1 MQLSVVSTL
10 YRTGAFLEEFYAR
23 VCQAAEKTAGDF
35 EIILVNDGS
44 PDDALARAVAIH
56 RRDPRVSVIDL
67 SRNFGHHKAMM
78 TGMAHARGDLVF
90 LIDSDLEE
98 PPELLPTFLDV
109 LRRENADVVY
119 GVQRARR
126 GGAFERLSGRIFYW
140 LVDRLCD
147 VKLPKNL
154 VTARLMTKRYV
165 RNLVRHRER
174 EVIMA
179 GLWQITGFHQ
189 VPVEIEKHERKKP
202 TTYVALRKMI
212 LAVDFI
218 TSFSS
223 VVLHFV
229 LYFGLGI
236 AALAFLALSVLT
248 LRYIAGTHPPEGWT
262 SVIAS
267 VWLFG
272 GLTIFFIGLVGV
284 YVARIFNEVKRRPY
298 TIVREVYRRASDGAG
313 S

>member
-1 MQLSVVSTL
+1 MDLSVVSTL
-10 YRTGAFLEEFYAR
+10 YRTAGFLDEFYTR
-23 VCQAAEKTAGDF
+23 VCSSAEKAVGSF

-44 PDDALARAVAIH
+44 PDDALARAVALH
-56 RRDPRVSVIDL
+56 ERDPRVVVVDL

-78 TGMAHARGDLVF
+78 TGMGNARGDFVF

-98 PPELLPTFLDV
+98 PPGLLHAFLEK
-109 LRRENADVVY
+109 LRREHADVVY
-119 GVQRARR
+119 GIQRQRR
-126 GGAFERLSGRIFYW
+126 GGAFERLSGEIFYW

-147 VKLPKNL
+147 VKLPRNL

-189 VPVEIEKHERKKP
+189 VPIEVDKHRAKKP
-202 TTYVALRKMI
+202 SSYLTLRKMV

-223 VVLHFV
+223 VILHFV
-229 LYFGLGI
+229 LYLGLAI
-236 AALAFLALSVLT
+236 AALAFLALAVLV
-248 LRYIAGTHPPEGWT
+248 LRYVGGTHPPEGWT

-272 GLTIFFIGLVGV
+272 GLSIFFIGLVGI

-298 TIVREVYRRASDGAG
+298 TIVRDLYRRAPDGTR